1 MRPIRARA
9 VALSIP
15 LSIMLAAC
23 SVSSPE
29 PPREGTA
36 DQDAALGTCKE
47 REKDEGDEDRRT
59 LDEEEARFL
68 ERINAYREELGV
80 EPLVGCRS
88 LHRASQAHSEDMRD
102 AGYFNHKDLE
112 GGLPPD
118 RACDACYN
126 GGCFGNAAVG
136 ENIAAGAE
144 DAIETFEQWRNSP
157 GHDKSMRNP
166 LYRVIGIGR
175 ALGGEYGAHWTT
187 VFGSDP
193 EKSCEDP

>member
-1 MRPIRARA
+1 MRLRPHQA
-9 VALSIP
+9 VLVP
-15 LSIMLAAC
+15 LSFLLVLAAC
-23 SVSSPE
+23 SVSSPG
-29 PPREGTA
+29 PPEEGSVEQG
-36 DQDAALGTCKE
+36 DALGTCKE
-47 REKDEGDEDRRT
+47 REKDDGDEDRRS
-59 LDEEEARFL
+59 LDDEEARFL

-80 EPLVGCRS
+80 TALVGCRS

-102 AGYFNHKDLE
+102 AGYFNHRDLG

-136 ENIAAGAE
+136 ENIAAGSE
-144 DAIETFEQWRNSP
+144 DAVEAFEQWRNSP

-193 EKSCEDP
+193 EKSCDDP